1 MPARATM
8 RTMFF
13 KRIAV
18 LSIVV
23 FVGCAHRVR
32 IESDPPGA
40 SIKLGQ
46 ELIGVTP
53 AEVTVKW
60 VPFKRIP
67 VKIDIPGRRSVV
79 IDLAKDLSLMSL
91 TWQGLTLQTGKLAG
105 TTPRST
111 HRALFVRHHGPT
123 GTWTPEDVK

>member
-1 MPARATM
+1 M
-8 RTMFF
+8 
-13 KRIAV
+13 
-18 LSIVV
+18 LSMSFLRFSMLFLMLSVA
-23 FVGCAHRVR
+23 CAHRVR

-40 SIKLGQ
+40 SIKVGQ
-46 ELIGVTP
+46 ELVGVTP

-67 VKIDIPGRRSVV
+67 VKVDIPGRRSVV
-79 IDLAKDLSLMSL
+79 LDLSKDLSLLSL

-111 HRALFVRHHGPT
+111 HRAQFVRHHGPI
-123 GTWTPEDVK
+123 GTWTPDDVK

>member
-1 MPARATM
+1 MLARATM
-8 RTMFF
+8 PTMGFF
-13 KRIAV
+13 RFFV
-18 LSIVV
+18 LVV
-23 FVGCAHRVR
+23 VGLIGCAHRVR

-40 SIKLGQ
+40 SIKVGH

-67 VKIDIPGRRSVV
+67 VKIDMPGRRSVV
-79 IDLAKDLSLMSL
+79 LDLSKDLSLLSL
-91 TWQGLTLQTGKLAG
+91 TWQGMTLQTGKLAG
-105 TTPRST
+105 NTPRVT
-111 HRALFVRHHGPT
+111 HRAQFVRHHGPI

>member
-1 MPARATM
+1 MQTM
-8 RTMFF
+8 SFTRFSLLLFMF
-13 KRIAV
+13 
-18 LSIVV
+18 L
-23 FVGCAHRVR
+23 VGCAHRVR

-40 SIKLGQ
+40 SIKMGQ
-46 ELIGVTP
+46 ELLGVTP
-53 AEVTVKW
+53 AEITVKW

-67 VKIDIPGRRSVV
+67 VKVDIPGRRSVV
-79 IDLAKDLSLMSL
+79 LDLSRDLSLMSL

-111 HRALFVRHHGPT
+111 HRALFIHHHGPI

>member
-8 RTMFF
+8 PTMDLM
-13 KRIAV
+13 RIV
-18 LSIVV
+18 LLGVLVS
-23 FVGCAHRVR
+23 VGCAHRVR

-53 AEVTVKW
+53 TEVTVKW

-111 HRALFVRHHGPT
+111 HRALFVRHHGPI

>member
-1 MPARATM
+1 M
-8 RTMFF
+8 
-13 KRIAV
+13 RIA
-18 LSIVV
+18 LL
-23 FVGCAHRVR
+23 FLFTTLGCAHRVR

-60 VPFKRIP
+60 MPYKRIP
-67 VKIDIPGRRSVV
+67 VKIDVPGRRSIV
-79 IDLAKDLSLMSL
+79 IDLAKDLSLTSL
-91 TWQGLTLQTGKLAG
+91 AWQGLTLQTGKLSG

-111 HRALFVRHHGPT
+111 HRALFVRHHGPI